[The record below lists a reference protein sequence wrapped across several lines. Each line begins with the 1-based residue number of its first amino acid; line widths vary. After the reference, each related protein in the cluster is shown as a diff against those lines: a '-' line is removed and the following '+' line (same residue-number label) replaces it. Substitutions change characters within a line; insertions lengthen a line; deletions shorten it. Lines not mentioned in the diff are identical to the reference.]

1 MKKVAIVTLIGYY
14 NYGNRLQNY
23 ATQEVIRGLGYKVQT
38 VVYYKRVVAKKGPLN
53 VVIKRKM
60 VSFFNKTNKERYH
73 AFKNKLIN
81 TLYKDL
87 IYERHEAF
95 KLFTQMN
102 ISETDVLYDDYIFN
116 DLPDDYNFFVTG
128 SDQVWH
134 PFIGDKPL
142 YFLTFAPK
150 EKRIAYA
157 PSFGVAEL
165 PESCLEDYKKY
176 ISEIPHLSVREQS
189 GADIIKKLTGRDAAV
204 LVDPTLML
212 TGEKWMSVS
221 KPAVHKPSRRYLLT
235 YFLGELSNDAK
246 KLIKTIAIHRNLEVV
261 QLATFKDK
269 KRFTADPAEFIDYVN
284 SSDIVLTDSFH
295 GTAFSILFEKPFIVF
310 DRIHEGPSMVTRV
323 ETLLSKFKLESRKWQ
338 NMKNKNMNDLFEIDF
353 SHVPSILEAER
364 KKALDFLK
372 TALDVEQLAA
382 RETEIGD

>member
-87 IYERHEAF
+87 MNERHEAF

-134 PFIGDKPL
+134 PFNDNKPL

-157 PSFGVAEL
+157 PSFGFAEL
-165 PESCLEDYKKY
+165 PESCFEEYKKY

-189 GADIIKKLTGRDAAV
+189 GADIIKKLTGREAAV

-212 TGEKWMSVS
+212 TKEKWISIS
-221 KPAVHKPSRRYLLT
+221 KPAMHKPTGRYLLT
-235 YFLGELSNDAK
+235 YFLGNLSYDTK
-246 KLIKTIAIHRNLEVV
+246 KLIKTISTHKNLEVV
-261 QLATFKDK
+261 QLASFKDK
-269 KRFTADPAEFIDYVN
+269 KRFSADPAEFIDYVN

-295 GTAFSILFEKPFIVF
+295 GAVFSILFEKPFIVF
-310 DRIHEGPSMVTRV
+310 DRIHEGPSMITRV
-323 ETLLSKFKLESRKWQ
+323 ETLLSKFKLESRRWQ
-338 NMKNKNMNDLFEIDF
+338 KMKDKKINDLY
-353 SHVPSILEAER
+353 
-364 KKALDFLK
+364 
-372 TALDVEQLAA
+372 
-382 RETEIGD
+382 

>member
-23 ATQEVIRGLGYKVQT
+23 ATQEVIKDLGYEVQT
-38 VVYYKRVVAKKGPLN
+38 IIYYKRVEARKEALN
-53 VVIKRKM
+53 VAIKRKM
-60 VSFFNKTNKERYH
+60 TSFLNKTNKQRYYTL
-73 AFKNKLIN
+73 KNKLIHI
-81 TLYKDL
+81 LYKDL
-87 IYERHEAF
+87 IYKRRRAF
-95 KLFTQMN
+95 KLFTQTN
-102 ISETDVLYDDYIFN
+102 ISETDIIYDDYIFN
-116 DLPDDYNFFVTG
+116 NLAEDYDFFVTG

-150 EKRIAYA
+150 GKRIAYA

-176 ISEIPHLSVREQS
+176 ISEIPYLSVREQS
-189 GADIIKKLTGRDAAV
+189 GADIIKKLTGREAIV

-212 TGEKWMSVS
+212 TKEKWMSIS

-246 KLIKTIAIHRNLEVV
+246 KLIKTIAAHRNLEVV

-295 GTAFSILFEKPFIVF
+295 GTLFSILFEKPFIVF
-310 DRIHEGPSMVTRV
+310 NRIGIGPSIVSRI
-323 ETLLSKFKLESRKWQ
+323 ETLLSKFKLESRRWQ
-338 NMKNKNMNDLFEIDF
+338 SMKGKNMDDLMNDLFEIDF

-364 KKALDFLK
+364 KKALGFLK
-372 TALDVEQLAA
+372 MALNAE
-382 RETEIGD
+382 